1 MQEFELLNCIHNLG
15 YTITRREESCV
26 FMKKRDDDNIADSVL
41 VVDLAY
47 ETIGGWIM
55 TLVPI
60 RKIDEIAHQYKIYR
74 EMRADLGAVRKELH
88 LKEIIV

>member
-15 YTITRREESCV
+15 YTITRREDSCV
-26 FMKKRDDDNIADSVL
+26 FMKKRDDDDIADCVL
-41 VVDLAY
+41 VIDTACG
-47 ETIGGWIM
+47 TIGGWIM

-60 RKIDEIAHQYKIYR
+60 RKIDEIAHQYKVYR
-74 EMRADLGAVRKELH
+74 ELQHDLKIAKKELH